1 MRDLFFPT
9 PLESMSRLNPR
20 QQEAVNYVGGPL
32 LVLAGAGSGKTS
44 VITRK
49 IAYLVQQCGVRAQY
63 IVAVTFTNK
72 AAREMKE
79 RVGSLLR
86 GAEGR
91 GLTVST
97 FHNLGLNIIR
107 KEYARLGY
115 KPGFSIFD
123 ESDIKALL
131 TDIMQKEY
139 AGDDGADEIKHMIG
153 SWKNDL
159 ILPPEA
165 LENARNPRE
174 QTAAI
179 VYAAYQRTLKAYNA
193 LDFDDLILLPVKLFQ
208 DHPDILEKWQNRV
221 RYLLVDEYQDTNASQ
236 YLLVKQLIGTRNQF
250 TVVGDDDQS
259 IYAWRGARPENLMLL
274 KEDYPSLK
282 VVMLEQN
289 YRSTS
294 RILRCANT
302 LIANNP
308 HAFEKQLWSEMGHGD
323 EIRVI
328 RCKNEDAEAERV
340 AMEILTLHLRTDR
353 PYRDFAILYR
363 GNYQAKLI
371 ELKLQ
376 HHQVPYRLSGGTS
389 FFARQE
395 VKDLMSYFRL
405 LVNPD
410 DDNAYLRVINVP
422 RREIG
427 STTLEK
433 LGNYATQRGTSMYT
447 ASAEL
452 GLAEHL
458 DSRFVDRLQRFKRWM
473 DGVRLQVAQ
482 ADPIAA
488 LRAMVADIDYEN
500 WIRQNSSSD
509 KAADYRI
516 GNVNF
521 LIDALKNTLEKDE
534 DGDMTIEDAIG
545 KLVLRDMLER
555 QQEEEE
561 GADGVQMMTLHASK
575 GLEFPYVFIMG
586 MEEEILPHRSSIE
599 ADTIEEERRLAY
611 VGITRARQTLAFT
624 FAAKRKQ
631 YGEVIDCSP
640 SRFLDEL
647 PADDLAWEGLQD
659 TPVEVKAAR
668 GNHALADIRAML
680 KR

>member
-1 MRDLFFPT
+1 
-9 PLESMSRLNPR
+9 MSRLNPR

-49 IAYLVQQCGVRAQY
+49 IAYLIQHCGIQARH
-63 IVAVTFTNK
+63 IVAMTFTNK

-86 GAEGR
+86 GSEGK

-107 KEYARLGY
+107 KEHVHLGY

-123 ESDIKALL
+123 EGDIKALL
-131 TDIMQKEY
+131 SDIMQKEY
-139 AGDDGADEIKHMIG
+139 SGDDGVDEIKNAIG
-153 SWKNDL
+153 NWKNELVMPD
-159 ILPPEA
+159 EA
-165 LENARNPRE
+165 LASARGPKE

-179 VYAAYQRTLKAYNA
+179 VYLHYQRTLKAYNA
-193 LDFDDLILLPVKLFQ
+193 VDFDDLILLPVKLFQ
-208 DHPDILEKWQNRV
+208 SHPEVLEKWQNRI

-236 YLLVKQLIGTRNQF
+236 YLLVKLLVGMRNQF

-259 IYAWRGARPENLMLL
+259 IYAWRGARPENLMQL

-294 RILRCANT
+294 RILKCANV

-308 HAFEKQLWSEMGHGD
+308 HVFEKQLWSEMGHGD

-328 RCKNEDAEAERV
+328 RCRNEESECERV
-340 AMEILTLHLRTDR
+340 ALEILTTHLRTGR
-353 PYRDFAILYR
+353 PYSDFAILYR
-363 GNYQAKLI
+363 GNYQAKLM

-376 HHQVPYRLSGGTS
+376 HHQIPYRLSGGTS

-410 DDNAYLRVINVP
+410 DDNAFLRVINVP

-427 STTLEK
+427 SATLEK
-433 LGNYATQRGTSMYT
+433 LGNYASTRKVSMY
-447 ASAEL
+447 AACDEL
-452 GLAEHL
+452 GLGEQL
-458 DSRFVDRLQRFKRWM
+458 DSRYTERLARFKRWM
-473 DGVRLQVAQ
+473 DGIRQQ
-482 ADPIAA
+482 CSQSDPIAV
-488 LRAMVADIDYEN
+488 LRSMVMDIDYES
-500 WIRQNSSSD
+500 WLRQNASSD
-509 KAADYRI
+509 KVADARM
-516 GNVNF
+516 GNVWF

-534 DGDMTIEDAIG
+534 EGEMTIEEAIG

-561 GADGVQMMTLHASK
+561 GAEGVQMMTLHASK
-575 GLEFPYVFIMG
+575 GLEFPCVYILGV
-586 MEEEILPHRSSIE
+586 EEEILPHRSSIE

-611 VGITRARQTLAFT
+611 VGITRARQHLTLT

-631 YGEVIDCSP
+631 YGEVIDCTP

-647 PADDLAWEGLQD
+647 PPEDLVWEGQD
-659 TPVEVKAAR
+659 DAPREVKQAT
-668 GNHALADIRAML
+668 GKSALADIRAML

>member
-1 MRDLFFPT
+1 M
-9 PLESMSRLNPR
+9 
-20 QQEAVNYVGGPL
+20 NYVGGPL

-79 RVGSLLR
+79 RVTSLLR
-86 GAEGR
+86 GSEGR

-123 ESDIKALL
+123 EGDIKSLL

-139 AGDDGADEIKHMIG
+139 SGDDGADEIKHMIG
-153 SWKNDL
+153 NWKNDL
-159 ILPPEA
+159 VLPAEA
-165 LENARNPRE
+165 LANARNPRE

-179 VYAAYQRTLKAYNA
+179 VYTAYQRTLKAYNA

-308 HAFEKQLWSEMGHGD
+308 HAFEKKLWSEMGHGD

-433 LGNYATQRGTSMYT
+433 LGNYATERGVSMYA

-452 GLAEHL
+452 GLGEHL

-473 DGVRLQVAQ
+473 DGVRHKVAQ
-482 ADPIAA
+482 DDPIAA
-488 LRAMVADIDYEN
+488 LRAMVTDIDYDN

-509 KAADYRI
+509 KAAEYRI
-516 GNVNF
+516 GNVSF
-521 LIDALKNTLEKDE
+521 LIEALKNTLEKDE

-631 YGEVIDCSP
+631 YGEIIDCSP

>member
-1 MRDLFFPT
+1 
-9 PLESMSRLNPR
+9 MSRLNPR
-20 QQEAVNYVGGPL
+20 QQEARDYVGGPL

-49 IAYLVQQCGVRAQY
+49 IAHLIQNCGIRAQY
-63 IVAVTFTNK
+63 IVAMTFTNK

-79 RVGSLLR
+79 RVATLLR
-86 GAEGR
+86 PGEGR
-91 GLTVST
+91 GLTVCT

-107 KEYARLGY
+107 KEHERLGY

-131 TDIMQKEY
+131 SDIMQKEY
-139 AGDDGADEIKHMIG
+139 SGDDGIDEIKNMIG
-153 SWKNDL
+153 AWKNDL
-159 ILPPEA
+159 ILPAEA
-165 LENARNPRE
+165 LEKARNPRE

-179 VYAAYQRTLKAYNA
+179 VYTHYQRTLKAFNA
-193 LDFDDLILLPVKLFQ
+193 VDFDDLILLPVKLFQ
-208 DHPDILEKWQNRV
+208 EHPDVLERWQNRV

-236 YLLVKQLIGTRNQF
+236 YLMVKMLIGMRNQF

-282 VVMLEQN
+282 IVMLEQN

-294 RILRCANT
+294 RILRCANV

-308 HAFEKQLWSEMGHGD
+308 HAFEKQLWSEMGVGD

-328 RCKNEDAEAERV
+328 RCKNEEAEAERV
-340 AMEILTLHLRTDR
+340 AMEILTLHLRTNR
-353 PYRDFAILYR
+353 PYSDFAILYR

-376 HHQVPYRLSGGTS
+376 HHQVPYRLSGGNS
-389 FFARQE
+389 FFGRQE
-395 VKDLMSYFRL
+395 VKDLMAYLRL

-433 LGNYATQRGTSMYT
+433 LGNYATERGISMYA
-447 ASAEL
+447 ASEEL
-452 GLAEHL
+452 GLGEHL
-458 DSRFVDRLQRFKRWM
+458 DARYTERLQRFKHWL
-473 DGVRLQVAQ
+473 DGVRHKVALE
-482 ADPIAA
+482 DPIAA
-488 LRAMVADIDYEN
+488 LHEMIRDIDYEN
-500 WIRQNSSSD
+500 WIRQQTASD
-509 KAADYRI
+509 KAAEFRI
-516 GNVNF
+516 SNVWF
-521 LIDALKNTLEKDE
+521 LVEALKNTLEKDE
-534 DGDMTIEDAIG
+534 EGDMTIEDAIG

-561 GADGVQMMTLHASK
+561 NAEGVQMMTLHASK

-631 YGEVIDCSP
+631 YGEIIDCTP

-647 PADDLAWEGLQD
+647 PPDDLAWEGLD
-659 TPVEVKAAR
+659 DAPVEVKAAR
-668 GNHALADIRAML
+668 GNNALADIRAML